1 MTKAA
6 ILYNLNTIDLKLEAL
21 IRDKTEIPDC
31 ELSDKFKVRYCVYL
45 SSIIDKCNKLINK
58 YQNN

>member
-21 IRDKTEIPDC
+21 IRDKQEIPDC
-31 ELSDKFKVRYCVYL
+31 ELSDKFKLRYLVYL
-45 SSIIDKCNKLINK
+45 SGIIDKCKELTNK
-58 YQNN
+58 YKS